1 MKNKKKMFFDKVNI
15 VLKLIC
21 HDSIEKFTEFFYVK
35 DSKTSFEHR
44 QTHLKTRWLNPDRP
58 TYPRLFNK
66 EFSHYPFSRLTLRG
80 KRLFKDANEFLNMKE
95 NNFYEKI
102 KDYVEEDII
111 LKSEL
116 DASKYY
122 KYLYVYNIN
131 GIEENE
137 NIDYYNID
145 YNDTLS
151 PNQIAISV
159 NAPLN
164 KATLHIKPYYGQ
176 LQQFKNRLIL
186 TFQNSDDYISAI
198 FNTDLVNNHSRYLV
212 GIGIGIADINQ
223 KIPIAKKVIL
233 SKEKLE
239 DLNELYLTLN
249 ESEILSAEENLYD
262 YKYHDRDINANHFD
276 KYAKKIDRLHHLF
289 TNLSEKEKYNSFYY
303 QLGFKEL
310 SAVNNI
316 FKKLTQKYQYY
327 INYRKRVLDILLKSH
342 PYEQYKKLYM
352 VMPVYQDDNIFE
364 HLSPQALQLQKEIKE
379 LSNSVEIEIIFI
391 INDCKE
397 PFSYEF
403 KSLLE
408 EFKKHMKISF
418 ALKKNIDKEV
428 NSIDFLFTDRD
439 NFVITKFLRVNTSV
453 FNLYND
459 KSTIDEHE
467 AMYNKICNRSI
478 SYEQFFKKDTTI
490 CQSHNP
496 ILKTLL
502 GKWYFHLYGAQ
513 KLWIGEINI
522 SKDGSVT
529 ALSENGEGGQG
540 EIIHKT
546 HQSIIL
552 LEDRKTNRLVTITF
566 DHQPYK
572 IAHAFTVQVISKQ
585 FKSDMEILTIGIV
598 SRHHIEMEDF
608 QEILGDVDEV
618 RVLEKESIQKRLSE
632 YLGGRGYL

>member
-1 MKNKKKMFFDKVNI
+1 MNKIKYLFSEKIKCIHNNI
-15 VLKLIC
+15 SQNNLNEL
-21 HDSIEKFTEFFYVK
+21 TNLFYAK
-35 DSKTSFEHR
+35 DSKTS
-44 QTHLKTRWLNPDRP
+44 
-58 TYPRLFNK
+58 
-66 EFSHYPFSRLTLRG
+66 
-80 KRLFKDANEFLNMKE
+80 KDNRKS
-95 NNFYEKI
+95 YISK
-102 KDYVEEDII
+102 KW
-111 LKSEL
+111 LKSE
-116 DASKYY
+116 DKAIYPRMFKSEYFKYKFSQLRLNGSRLFDTPADFLEMEIEPFCKIIKNYMQQQVEIKIEESDNY
-122 KYLYVYNIN
+122 KYMYIFNIN
-131 GIEENE
+131 GVEYNH
-137 NIDYYNID
+137 NIDYYKMEYLGSQLPSEID
-145 YNDTLS
+145 IRIDPPKHKSLIEILPYKGKIKY
-151 PNQIAISV
+151 QG
-159 NAPLN
+159 N
-164 KATLHIKPYYGQ
+164 KI
-176 LQQFKNRLIL
+176 IL

-276 KYAKKIDRLHHLF
+276 KYAKKIDKLHNLF
-289 TNLSEKEKYNSFYY
+289 TNLSKQNIYNDFYY
-303 QLGFKEL
+303 QLGFKEF
-310 SAVNNI
+310 SAINNI
-316 FKKLTQKYQYY
+316 FHKLTQKQPYY
-327 INYRKRVLDILLKSH
+327 IHNRKRVVDILLKSYQH
-342 PYEQYKKLYM
+342 EQYKKLYI

-364 HLSPQALQLQKEIKE
+364 HQSPQALQLQKELKQ
-379 LSNSVEIEIIFI
+379 LSSRVDIEMIFI
-391 INDCKE
+391 IDDCKKAL
-397 PFSYEF
+397 SYEF
-403 KSLLE
+403 KKFLE
-408 EFKKHMKISF
+408 KVQKQIEIHFS
-418 ALKKNIDKEV
+418 LKKDIENEV

-439 NFVITKFLRVNTSV
+439 NFVITKFLRVNISV
-453 FNLYND
+453 FNLYHD
-459 KSTIDEHE
+459 KATIDEHE
-467 AMYNKICNRSI
+467 AMYRRIYNRSI
-478 SYEQFFKKDTTI
+478 SCNEFLKKGVTM